1 MVLLVTEQAENT
13 MRITALVL
21 AASMLAAPA
30 LAQNQP
36 VTGIPDQI
44 PAPMVRAIQ
53 EMVSPATLR
62 DLQARATGGNTM
74 EGVLETTLLNN
85 LQLIDPGTRGAHIIA
100 IDFTRQVV
108 VAAVGDQPPQVYHF
122 DRLTLAVKR

>member
-1 MVLLVTEQAENT
+1 
-13 MRITALVL
+13 MRLAALAL
-21 AASMLAAPA
+21 AASTLAAPA
-30 LAQNQP
+30 LAQNRP

-62 DLQARATGGNTM
+62 ELRSRATGGNTM
-74 EGVLETTLLNN
+74 ENVLETTLLQN
-85 LQLIDPGTRGAHIIA
+85 LQLIDPGTQGAHIIA

-122 DRLTLAVKR
+122 DRKTLTVKR